1 MRLVVG
7 WGEGMYVCFIY
18 IPFLFRVVND
28 IDRKLLPVIQMR
40 IYSHEM
46 VDVTSVDAVNEVVDY
61 RFRTQ
66 CEAPL
71 ESCRPS

>member
-1 MRLVVG
+1 
-7 WGEGMYVCFIY
+7 
-18 IPFLFRVVND
+18 VVND